1 MSPANSTDEIP
12 YIRAVNEALR
22 WALRE
27 YPEALIFGEDLA
39 LPGGPFGSTRRLRA
53 EFGER
58 IFDTPI
64 SESAFVGAAVGAAIR
79 GKRPIIEIMFMDFT
93 QVAMDQIVNQLANVH
108 YVSNG
113 AMRAPVTIRTQQGH
127 TPGSVAQHSQSL
139 EAVFAH
145 IPGLRIG
152 CPATPRDAYEMLR
165 TAIACDDP
173 TIVIEARALYPTTGL
188 VPLDGPLE
196 SLGGAVVR
204 RPGADV
210 TLVTWSSLL
219 PHALAAA
226 DLLADRDIDVA
237 VIDLRWINP
246 LDTDTIAASLT
257 QTGRLVV
264 AHEAN
269 HTAGFGA
276 EIAAWAAA
284 ERFWDLDAPILRI
297 ATPDVPIPAAPNLQ
311 QTLIP
316 SVESIAD
323 QIADTVQ
330 QPPSPVTK
338 GARSRGR

>member
-1 MSPANSTDEIP
+1 MSTDNATDEIP

-22 WALRE
+22 WAMRE

-39 LPGGPFGSTRRLRA
+39 LPGGPFGSTRRLRS
-53 EFGER
+53 EFGDR

-64 SESAFVGAAVGAAIR
+64 SESGFVGAAVGAAIR

-113 AMRAPVTIRTQQGH
+113 TMRAPVTIRTQQGH

-139 EAVFAH
+139 EAIFAH
-145 IPGLRIG
+145 IPGIRVG
-152 CPATPRDAYEMLR
+152 CPATARDAYEMLR

-173 TIVIEARALYPTTGL
+173 TIVIEARALYPVTGP
-188 VPLDGPLE
+188 VPLDGPVE
-196 SLGGAVVR
+196 PLGGAVVR
-204 RPGADV
+204 RTGTDV

-219 PHALAAA
+219 PRALAAA
-226 DLLADRDIDVA
+226 DLLVDRNIDVA

-246 LDTDTIAASLT
+246 LDTDTIAESLAE
-257 QTGRLVV
+257 TGRLVI

-269 HTAGFGA
+269 RTAGFGA

-284 ERFWDLDAPILRI
+284 ERFWDLDAPIVRI
-297 ATPDVPIPAAPNLQ
+297 ATPDVRIPAAPILQ
-311 QTLIP
+311 QALIP

-323 QIADTVQ
+323 EITRAIQ
-330 QPPSPVTK
+330 QPSGPVTK
-338 GARSRGR
+338 EA